1 VNEPNLEDFSDLDNE
16 DMQEEGLNTMSP
28 HELETEVKKESD
40 MSVLMVGAR
49 QPDSDYTWIIRETSQ
64 QLDPYL

>member
-1 VNEPNLEDFSDLDNE
+1 
-16 DMQEEGLNTMSP
+16 MQEEGLNTMSP